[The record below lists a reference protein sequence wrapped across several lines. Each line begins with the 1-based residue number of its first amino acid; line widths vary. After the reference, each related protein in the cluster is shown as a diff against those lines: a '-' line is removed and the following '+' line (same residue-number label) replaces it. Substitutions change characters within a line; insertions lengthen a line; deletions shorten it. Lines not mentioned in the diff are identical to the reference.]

1 VTERPDWLSVGVAA
15 RRLGVDRDTLRR
27 WADSGRIAAFTTPGG
42 HRRFSRRAI
51 DRLVADRQRADP
63 ASLASLAS
71 LGATPERLTAAYRRR
86 NTGRAPADRAF
97 GMDER
102 LRESMRTDGR
112 RLVESLLR
120 WLDAASAMER
130 AEVEAEAIGVA
141 TELGRRSRRAGLT
154 ISDAVERFVAARG
167 PLLDELAAIARR
179 RRLDAERTA
188 SIHRAASILLDRLL
202 VAFVTAHES
211 GRRARGR
218 DLDR

>member
-63 ASLASLAS
+63 ASLASL
-71 LGATPERLTAAYRRR
+71 GATPERLTAAYRRR
-86 NTGRAPADRAF
+86 NTGRALADRAF

-141 TELGRRSRRAGLT
+141 TELGRRSRRVGLT